1 MQIKLASRRGVS
13 PLISTWL
20 IMVTTMLA
28 LSVTLGYT
36 QSTLTRKN
44 GETDFESAKNFMR
57 NLGLQVDDVAWV
69 KGRVDTVH
77 FTSQYGQL
85 EYLPGAVTYT
95 IDFYDASN
103 AHLGSTVIVDCDI
116 FMYNM
121 PVEKYYLE
129 EGYYQTLISEGDD
142 NLILTG
148 VNAPVTRVFATQ
160 SSIVGNNQY
169 LRIALVPAIRYQSYN
184 VTYGAT
190 TRYIRLYIP
199 KLQPGY
205 SSNQPKSVVLTGLD
219 INTEIRQGVR
229 KIVVSVDFPLL
240 DQNYDNNFFKFQ
252 PPGETITL
260 TANTNVELYTG
271 IVRLDY
277 GA

>member
-1 MQIKLASRRGVS
+1 
-13 PLISTWL
+13 
-20 IMVTTMLA
+20 MLA

-103 AHLGSTVIVDCDI
+103 AHIGSTIIADCDI

-190 TRYIRLYIP
+190 TRYIRLYVP
-199 KLQPGY
+199 KLQSGY

-240 DQNYDNNFFKFQ
+240 GQNYDNNFFKFQ
-252 PPGETITL
+252 PPGETILL